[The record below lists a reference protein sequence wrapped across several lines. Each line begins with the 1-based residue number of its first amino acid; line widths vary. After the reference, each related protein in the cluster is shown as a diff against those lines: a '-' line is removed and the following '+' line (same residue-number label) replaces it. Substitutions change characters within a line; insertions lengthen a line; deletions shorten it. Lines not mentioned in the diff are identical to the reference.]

1 MVSYLRSVQ
10 SRWMSGTR
18 PIHRAA
24 IIAGLALLVVTS
36 CAGGGRIEETVD
48 INGTVVPAR
57 IKIATANVG
66 GSYYPVGNA
75 IAQVLSSELPGV
87 SATAETSSGS
97 GQNIRM
103 LDADQIHLALANAAI
118 TFPARRGAQGFEKQF
133 AMEVVISLHASINLF
148 LALEGSGIAEIADLK
163 GKRVSVGPAGGGWD
177 YYVRPILAAH
187 GVSYSDFQPVYEGQA
202 NAIELLKDGAIDAV
216 MVGGS
221 IPHTTI
227 LSATATHDIEYVTL
241 DETALDSLRA
251 EYPFIKKSIIPGG
264 TYEGLDEG
272 FWAVETGAAQLIVRS
287 DADPDYVYLIAK
299 TIYEN
304 RDAIAEMHPAG
315 AEITPDRAA
324 MDTGIPYHEG
334 SLRYFSEIG
343 LRDPEPDS
351 SGD

>member
-1 MVSYLRSVQ
+1 MVSCLRSVP
-10 SRWMSGTR
+10 SRGMSRAR

-24 IIAGLALLVVTS
+24 IVAGLALLVLTS
-36 CAGGGRIEETVD
+36 CAGGRIEETVD
-48 INGTVVPAR
+48 IDGTVVPAR
-57 IKIATANVG
+57 IKLATANVG
-66 GSYYPVGNA
+66 GTYYPMGNA

-87 SATAETSSGS
+87 SATAETSGGS

-103 LDADQIHLALANAAI
+103 LDANQVHLALANAAI
-118 TFPARRGAQGFEKQF
+118 TFPARQGAEGFEKQF

-187 GVSYSDFQPVYEGQA
+187 GVSYADFQPVYEGQA

-221 IPHTTI
+221 IPHATI
-227 LSATATHDIEYVTL
+227 LAATATHDIEYLTL

-251 EYPFIKKSIIPGG
+251 EYPFIKKSIVPRG
-264 TYEGLDEG
+264 TYEGLDED